1 VDKPKKDKPCKH
13 GSHSS
18 WQDRNRKRKDQIVTS
33 SGQTNDKLEEKEIK
47 SSPKSAPIKIKKD
60 SQKPSKT
67 IERPKK
73 KAKKVPRKRVAK
85 KAVSH
90 KPKPGKQELP

>member
-1 VDKPKKDKPCKH
+1 VDKPKKEKPCKQR
-13 GSHSS
+13 SRPS
-18 WQDRNRKRKDQIVTS
+18 WQERNRNRKDQIVTS
-33 SGQTNDKLEEKEIK
+33 SGQTSDKLEEKEIK
-47 SSPKSAPIKIKKD
+47 SSPKSAPIKIEKD
-60 SQKPSKT
+60 FQKPNKT

-90 KPKPGKQELP
+90 KLKPGKQ